1 MNSSQPVAATITTVR
16 PLTTDTTL
24 FTLNCNDRLVD
35 SGVTSFLPGQFLEL
49 SLPGIG
55 EIPIS
60 YCGVPSPTGAIE
72 LCIRHVGHVT
82 SPLKMAALGD
92 AVGLRGPFGHGFPID
107 SYENQDL
114 LLIAGGLGMAPLRA
128 LLLALLNRRQ
138 RWGELTLLYGARE
151 TGALLFLDE
160 LQELGQRN
168 DIRIQL
174 AVDRPEKCLEGPPN
188 CRVALL
194 PALLDQLSIRPDRTC
209 AALCGP
215 PVVYPFLV
223 KGLKQ
228 VGLSDD
234 RIHLSLERHMKC
246 GLGRCGHCAVGTL
259 LCCTDGPVFSY
270 AKLQGIEGALA

>member
-1 MNSSQPVAATITTVR
+1 MSTGLPAPATITGVR
-16 PLTTDTTL
+16 NLTADTTL
-24 FTLNCNDRLVD
+24 FTLTCNDRGAAGKVA
-35 SGVTSFLPGQFLEL
+35 SFQPGQFLEL

-60 YCGVPSPTGAIE
+60 YCGLPSAEGTIE

-82 SPLKMAALGD
+82 SPLHRAAPGD
-92 AVGLRGPFGHGFPID
+92 AVGVRGPFGHGFPLD

-114 LLIAGGLGMAPLRA
+114 LLIAGGLGMAPLRS
-128 LLLALLNRRQ
+128 LLLALLEQRR

-151 TGALLFLDE
+151 AGALLFLDE
-160 LQELGQRN
+160 LRQLARRS
-168 DIRIQL
+168 DISIQL
-174 AVDRPEKCLEGPPN
+174 AVDRRTHCLEGPPS

-194 PALLDQLSIRPDRTC
+194 PALLDQLTIRTERTC

-215 PVVYPFLV
+215 PAVYPYLV
-223 KGLKQ
+223 TGLKRI
-228 VGLSDD
+228 GLSDE

-259 LCCTDGPVFSY
+259 LCCCDGPVFSH
-270 AKLQGIEGALA
+270 ARLRGIEGALA